1 MNIRCSNCGAVH
13 SLDALIADAEAAEV
27 LRLLLEMDGG
37 IGKAAVRYLG
47 LFRPAKSQLGWG
59 RMAKLLKEILPD
71 IQTASI
77 RRDGVAVDAPAAA
90 WLYGFDAALAARD
103 AGRLKTPLKSH
114 GYLYE
119 IISHWQPQSP
129 HPNPPPQA
137 GEGNGGA
144 AADTKLRQGVAAL
157 SAWAGDDWAR
167 QEIAA
172 GFALMSA
179 QIARGKPAAK
189 DLPVV
194 AGIWLQRLQERPE
207 GLAEEYDRPR
217 FQMAFKQLAA
227 AEEWPNVAAFIRNL
241 PPRLIPRKAL
251 AAPPPDREAGRQK
264 SAELKSNLNRVL
276 QQKGS

>member
-119 IISHWQPQSP
+119 IISHW
-129 HPNPPPQA
+129 
-137 GEGNGGA
+137 
-144 AADTKLRQGVAAL
+144 
-157 SAWAGDDWAR
+157 
-167 QEIAA
+167 
-172 GFALMSA
+172 
-179 QIARGKPAAK
+179 
-189 DLPVV
+189 
-194 AGIWLQRLQERPE
+194 
-207 GLAEEYDRPR
+207 
-217 FQMAFKQLAA
+217 
-227 AEEWPNVAAFIRNL
+227 
-241 PPRLIPRKAL
+241 
-251 AAPPPDREAGRQK
+251 
-264 SAELKSNLNRVL
+264 
-276 QQKGS
+276 

>member
-103 AGRLKTPLKSH
+103 AGRLKTPL
-114 GYLYE
+114 
-119 IISHWQPQSP
+119 
-129 HPNPPPQA
+129 
-137 GEGNGGA
+137 
-144 AADTKLRQGVAAL
+144 
-157 SAWAGDDWAR
+157 
-167 QEIAA
+167 
-172 GFALMSA
+172 
-179 QIARGKPAAK
+179 
-189 DLPVV
+189 
-194 AGIWLQRLQERPE
+194 
-207 GLAEEYDRPR
+207 
-217 FQMAFKQLAA
+217 
-227 AEEWPNVAAFIRNL
+227 
-241 PPRLIPRKAL
+241 
-251 AAPPPDREAGRQK
+251 
-264 SAELKSNLNRVL
+264 
-276 QQKGS
+276 